1 MHLRHVGTKG
11 SLLKVP
17 ETSLT
22 VVFRM
27 SQEPLDAVEVS
38 KINSQCERSSPPK
51 FHDTRRFYA
60 DARYQSG
67 QKRPTTAATK
77 WRSVEHVNLGCIVIS
92 EDTFHS
98 PFDRQLCFFLISC
111 RNHSQPN
118 PAIRPDGPPCI
129 YVPQIV

>member
-1 MHLRHVGTKG
+1 
-11 SLLKVP
+11 
-17 ETSLT
+17 
-22 VVFRM
+22 M
-27 SQEPLDAVEVS
+27 SQGPLDAVEVS

-92 EDTFHS
+92 EDTFYENIFLHS
-98 PFDRQLCFFLISC
+98 MKLLMLLY
-111 RNHSQPN
+111 
-118 PAIRPDGPPCI
+118 I
-129 YVPQIV
+129 YVIIHFILSLTC